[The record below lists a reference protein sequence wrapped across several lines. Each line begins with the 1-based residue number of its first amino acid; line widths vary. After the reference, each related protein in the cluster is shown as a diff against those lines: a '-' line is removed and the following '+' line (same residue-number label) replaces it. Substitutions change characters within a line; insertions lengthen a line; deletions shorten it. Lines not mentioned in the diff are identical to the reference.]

1 MCLTVKTFIS
11 NCHILK
17 KVPSNY
23 FSLLCNLKEVLV
35 HGFQQYNSRTVQN
48 WMQFLGPAWVTNG
61 RKNLVGVSLGSSLY
75 GVFGLGA
82 QKGFNFAKFSV
93 VRPKEIMALVRD
105 DSGFLLTK
113 IGIIF

>member
-1 MCLTVKTFIS
+1 M
-11 NCHILK
+11 
-17 KVPSNY
+17 
-23 FSLLCNLKEVLV
+23 
-35 HGFQQYNSRTVQN
+35 QN

-61 RKNLVGVSLGSSLY
+61 GKNLVGVSLVRVRLY
-75 GVFGLGA
+75 GVFSLGA

-93 VRPKEIMALVRD
+93 VRPKEICNAFGQRVKD

>member
-1 MCLTVKTFIS
+1 MAS
-11 NCHILK
+11 
-17 KVPSNY
+17 SM
-23 FSLLCNLKEVLV
+23 
-35 HGFQQYNSRTVQN
+35 QYNSRTVQN

-82 QKGFNFAKFSV
+82 QKGFNFAIFSV

>member
-1 MCLTVKTFIS
+1 MRQKLGHTI
-11 NCHILK
+11 
-17 KVPSNY
+17 
-23 FSLLCNLKEVLV
+23 V

-61 RKNLVGVSLGSSLY
+61 RKNLVGVSLGSFLY

-82 QKGFNFAKFSV
+82 QKGFNFAKFSF
-93 VRPKEIMALVRD
+93 VRPKEIMALG

-113 IGIIF
+113 IGIIFQEK